1 MMNKLADFP
10 AVQPIFI
17 DANIWTYFALN
28 TEPFQTSCAAFLY
41 RVEVGQ
47 ITAITSTA
55 VLNETFYAILVGKA
69 AAELQTTK
77 IKQIHRQLM
86 QDNEFTEACYQVC
99 GQFAGYLQGLMQAGL
114 QMLPLDYQTQITAL
128 ELGARYR
135 LLPTDALHVAT
146 CQRYE
151 ISHIAAADAHFERV
165 PFLHIWGPDNSTP
178 DL

>member
-10 AVQPIFI
+10 AAQPIFV
-17 DANIWTYFALN
+17 DANIWTYFVLN
-28 TEPFQTSCAAFLY
+28 TEPFQTSCTAFLY
-41 RVEVGQ
+41 QVEVGQ
-47 ITAITSTA
+47 ITATTSTA
-55 VLNETFYAILVGKA
+55 ALNETFYAILVGKA

-86 QDNEFTEACYQVC
+86 QDNDLAETCYHVCRQFTD
-99 GQFAGYLQGLMQAGL
+99 YLNGLMQAGL

-151 ISHIAAADAHFERV
+151 ISHIATADAHFERV
-165 PFLHIWGPDNSTP
+165 PFLQIWGPGNSTH
-178 DL
+178 DV